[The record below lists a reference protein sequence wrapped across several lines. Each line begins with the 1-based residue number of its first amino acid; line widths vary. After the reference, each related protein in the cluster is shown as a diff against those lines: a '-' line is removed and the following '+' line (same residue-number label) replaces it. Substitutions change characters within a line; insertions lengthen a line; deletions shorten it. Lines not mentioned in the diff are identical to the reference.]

1 PWRNVRYGVVALIS
15 VQLLGSVAYIFIGL
29 EPFEAFYQTLITIT
43 TVGFGEIGDEIG
55 TSFRVI
61 TSLLIMGGVGV
72 ALYTIGAAFEAVIEG
87 RLSEQFGRSRMQKVL
102 DRIHGHVIVCGWG
115 QVGRAISRSLRAQ
128 GGDVIVIDR
137 REDLLDVADL
147 PALVGDAT
155 DDRVL
160 RQAGIERARGLVV
173 ALDSDADCTYVT
185 LSGRALNPNLF
196 IVARANGPSAEPKLR
211 HAGADRVVN
220 PHEIGGARM
229 AAFVTQPNVADFL
242 GEAMHDEQLS
252 VELREYAVVGG
263 SRLDGANL
271 GVSHLADATGVKVL
285 AVRRAD
291 GSFDHHPGDS
301 TTFVAGDVP
310 IVLGTREQLDAV
322 RNWLGSD

>member
-1 PWRNVRYGVVALIS
+1 MVALLS
-15 VQLLGSVAYIFIGL
+15 VQILGSVAYMFIGL
-29 EPFEAFYQTLITIT
+29 EPFDAFYQTLITIT
-43 TVGFGEIGDEIG
+43 TVGFAEIGDEIG
-55 TSFRVI
+55 ISYRII

-72 ALYTIGAAFEAVIEG
+72 ALYTIGATFEAVIEG
-87 RLSEQFGRSRMQKVL
+87 RLSEQFGRTRMQKVL
-102 DRIHGHVIVCGWG
+102 DRMHDHVIVCGWG

-128 GGDVIVIDR
+128 GRDVIVIDQ
-137 REDLLDVADL
+137 REDLLEVAGL

-160 RQAGIERARGLVV
+160 RQAGIERARGLVI

-185 LSGRALNPNLF
+185 LSGRALNPQLL
-196 IVARANGPSAEPKLR
+196 IVARANGPAAEPKLR

-252 VELREYAVVGG
+252 VELREFAVVGG
-263 SRLDGANL
+263 SRLDGAKL
-271 GVSHLADATGVKVL
+271 GESKLADTTGVTVL

-301 TTFVAGDVP
+301 TTLTAGDVS
-310 IVLGTREQLDAV
+310 IVLGTREQLDAM
-322 RNWLGSD
+322 RDWLTPV